1 MINLAALDRLAG
13 WWMDWRTD
21 RVIRDMPEMDFEIK
35 RFKAIKQEQEWSAE
49 MVVDMQAIATFA
61 DTVGRVLD
69 AYNAENYL
77 QFEMLPRLD
86 RGIRPILVTL
96 QWARGES
103 PSAKATRLEQELA
116 ELREQ
121 QKQNG

>member
-1 MINLAALDRLAG
+1 MIILTALDRLAG

-21 RVIRDMPEMDFEIK
+21 RVIRGMPQIDFEIK
-35 RFKAIKQEQEWSAE
+35 QFKAIKKEQEWSIE
-49 MVVDMQAIATFA
+49 MVADMQAIAVFA

-69 AYNAENYL
+69 VHNAENYV

-96 QWARGES
+96 QWAHGKS
-103 PSAKATRLEQELA
+103 PSQKVIELEQELA
-116 ELREQ
+116 DLR
-121 QKQNG
+121 KQVG